1 MLRKRIISLLLS
13 GVMLFSFFN
22 ITAMATEGES
32 AQSDKLIYYNWHFN
46 DGQLPDGMT
55 QDGDYPYEIKD
66 GVLTLK
72 TKSNDL
78 GRILIDKVTNKEAE
92 LPEFV
97 LEFKN
102 KLSNMEN
109 YAYMSWRSASSAPMF
124 FYGAYSYFKDYNAW
138 GWIHTNKETAGTID
152 DVTKWHTYA
161 IKYSNTDNTRSLYI
175 DGVLA
180 GTTDK
185 DTNTWK
191 EQGSIAFNLMLYSQ
205 NEKMTSEYEYIK
217 AYSPSDSVKI
227 KAYPL
232 AYSLDTLYVEFD
244 TTIVDL
250 SKDMITVGG
259 IDAESVTLF
268 DEENQVFEVKLSDNL
283 QTEQTYDV
291 VINGAKTS
299 LGKIVSDTV
308 SFTTRDKTFYV
319 DGPKVTDGTNEMEL
333 IIPGSA
339 KVLVNVADEL
349 NEGRSADVIAAQYD
363 AEGFM
368 IKESFFNKTTANGQA
383 DYDVEISFDAQEI
396 SAFSWDG
403 IDNPVPVSD
412 VTTYS
417 MGDKENIKLGYKMS
431 EYTGEAEVTTAIKD
445 DYSGLTVAVDT
456 KDSVERIVGLLIKYK
471 DNVEYVDNKLTEG
484 GKVTFDIPLKEEN
497 VGSYNITVGIEK
509 GKKISVTPDI
519 EYYSP
524 SYIEQM
530 METKI
535 NSDSAN
541 ASTVGEF
548 VAALGEYMKLDTESI
563 DKLTDTTYAY
573 ERLLSLRDA
582 EENSEIA
589 SKERFATLFKT
600 AVKMAYIYEG
610 IDTEKLINE
619 SEDLAITGETK
630 NTFGKLISR
639 DAKAYVVEKLKG
651 TAYNLPTDIAEDVKK
666 LSIIGGIYK
675 ASHNSIL
682 ASLIDVYG
690 TELGIDTQNYYTLSD
705 PSKVADK
712 VIKVEYPSPSDFK
725 DAVTSAITEQK
736 NNEAVIQ
743 PPPPV
748 VIRPSG
754 GGGGGGGGISYS
766 PIPAEDKKEEEEKPA
781 VKKSYSDVTA
791 GDWFF
796 DDVMWATEN
805 GWFIG
810 TRDTTFSPENY
821 LTWEHIAIVLGRI
834 GFEYTTNRG
843 NEAILRGDFAN
854 LLYSFMADSN
864 KYKTVDEW
872 IEGTKMFI
880 GNDSGN
886 MMFDTPLTRAQ
897 CCTLIRRIENT

>member
-1 MLRKRIISLLLS
+1 VP
-13 GVMLFSFFN
+13 GACAAV
-22 ITAMATEGES
+22 AAEGEG
-32 AQSDKLIYYNWHFN
+32 AQSGDLVYGNWHFN

-72 TKSNDL
+72 TKSNAL
-78 GRILIDKVTNKEAE
+78 GRIIIDKVTNKEAVR
-92 LPEFV
+92 PDFV

-102 KLSNMEN
+102 RLSNMEN
-109 YAYMSWRSASSAPMF
+109 YAYMSWRAASSAPMF
-124 FYGAYSYFKDYNAW
+124 FYGAQSYSKDRNAW
-138 GWIHTNKETAGTID
+138 GWFHNNAAVAGTID
-152 DVTKWHTYA
+152 DVTQWHTYA
-161 IKYSNTDNTRSLYI
+161 LKYSGSDNTRSLYI

-180 GTTDK
+180 GTTDS
-185 DTNTWK
+185 DVNSWFET
-191 EQGSIAFNLMLYSQ
+191 GSIVFNLMLYS
-205 NEKMTSEYEYIK
+205 KSCMMTSEYDYIRT
-217 AYSPSDSVKI
+217 YSPGTTIGI
-227 KAYPL
+227 KAYPMS
-232 AYSLDTLYVEFD
+232 YSLDTVYVEFD
-244 TTIVDL
+244 TTIVDF
-250 SKDMITVGG
+250 SKDMITVDG
-259 IDAESVTLF
+259 ITAESVTLF
-268 DEENQVFEVKLSDNL
+268 DEENQVFEVKLSENL

-299 LGKIVSDTV
+299 LGKIVSDTI

-339 KVLVNVADEL
+339 KVLANVADEL
-349 NEGRSADVIAAQYD
+349 DEGRSVEVIAAQYD

-368 IKESFFNKTTANGQA
+368 IKDSFFNKTTANGQA

-417 MGDKENIKLGYKMS
+417 MGEKEKINLGYKIP
-431 EYTGEAEVTTAIKD
+431 EYTGEAEVTAAIKE

-497 VGSYNITVGIEK
+497 VGDYSIAVGIEK

-548 VAALGEYMKLDTESI
+548 VAALGEYMKLDTKSL
-563 DKLTDTTYAY
+563 DKVSDKDYAY
-573 ERLLSLRDA
+573 ERLLNLRSA
-582 EENSEIA
+582 EENQTIA

-600 AVKMAYIYEG
+600 AVKMACIYEG

-619 SEDLAITGETK
+619 SEDLAITVETK

-639 DAKAYVVEKLKG
+639 DAKAYVVDNLKG

-712 VIKVEYPSPSDFK
+712 VIKVEYPSLSDFK
-725 DAVTSAITEQK
+725 DAVNSAITEQK

-766 PIPAEDKKEEEEKPA
+766 PIPAEDKKEEEKPA
-781 VKKSYSDVTA
+781 VKKSYSDDTA

-810 TRDTTFSPENY
+810 TSDTTFSPENY
-821 LTWEHIAIVLGRI
+821 LTWEHIAIVLSRI
-834 GFEYTTNRG
+834 GFEYTTTRG
-843 NEAILRGDFAN
+843 SENILRGDFAN
-854 LLYSFMADSN
+854 LLYEFMADQN
-864 KYKTVDEW
+864 KYKNVNEW

-897 CCTLIRRIENT
+897 CCTLIRRIVNK

>member
-13 GVMLFSFFN
+13 GVMLFSFLN
-22 ITAMATEGES
+22 ITAVAAEGEG
-32 AQSDKLIYYNWHFN
+32 AQSGDLVYGNWHFN

-72 TKSNDL
+72 TKSNAL
-78 GRILIDKVTNKEAE
+78 GRIIIDKVTNKEAVR
-92 LPEFV
+92 PDFV

-102 KLSNMEN
+102 RLSNMEN
-109 YAYMSWRSASSAPMF
+109 YAYMSWRAASSAPMF
-124 FYGAYSYFKDYNAW
+124 FYGAQSYSKDRNAW
-138 GWIHTNKETAGTID
+138 GWFHNNAAVAGTID
-152 DVTKWHTYA
+152 DVTQWHTYA
-161 IKYSNTDNTRSLYI
+161 LKYSGSDNTRSLYI

-180 GTTDK
+180 GTTDS
-185 DTNTWK
+185 DVNSWFET
-191 EQGSIAFNLMLYSQ
+191 GSIVFNLMLYS
-205 NEKMTSEYEYIK
+205 KSCMMTSEYDYIRT
-217 AYSPSDSVKI
+217 YSPGTTIGI
-227 KAYPL
+227 KAYPMS
-232 AYSLDTLYVEFD
+232 YSLDTVYVEFD
-244 TTIVDL
+244 TTIVDF
-250 SKDMITVGG
+250 SKDMITVDG
-259 IDAESVTLF
+259 ITAESVTLF
-268 DEENQVFEVKLSDNL
+268 DEENQVFEVKLSENL

-299 LGKIVSDTV
+299 LGKIVSDTI

-339 KVLVNVADEL
+339 KVLANVADEL
-349 NEGRSADVIAAQYD
+349 DEGRSVEVIAAQYD

-368 IKESFFNKTTANGQA
+368 IKDSFFNKTTANGQA

-417 MGDKENIKLGYKMS
+417 MGEKEKINLGYKIP
-431 EYTGEAEVTTAIKD
+431 EYTGEAEVTAAIKE

-497 VGSYNITVGIEK
+497 VGDYSIAVGIEK

-548 VAALGEYMKLDTESI
+548 VAALGEYMKLDTKSL
-563 DKLTDTTYAY
+563 DKVSDKDYAY
-573 ERLLSLRDA
+573 ERLLNLRSA
-582 EENSEIA
+582 EENQTIA

-600 AVKMAYIYEG
+600 AVKMACIYEG

-619 SEDLAITGETK
+619 SEDLAITVETK

-639 DAKAYVVEKLKG
+639 DAKAYVVDNLKG

-712 VIKVEYPSPSDFK
+712 VIKVEYPSLSDFK
-725 DAVTSAITEQK
+725 DAVNSAITEQK

-766 PIPAEDKKEEEEKPA
+766 PIPAEDKKEEEKPA

-810 TRDTTFSPENY
+810 TSDTTFSPENY
-821 LTWEHIAIVLGRI
+821 LTWEHIAIVLSRI
-834 GFEYTTNRG
+834 GFEYTTTRG
-843 NEAILRGDFAN
+843 SENILRGDFAN
-854 LLYSFMADSN
+854 LLYEFMADQN
-864 KYKTVDEW
+864 KYKNVNEW

-897 CCTLIRRIENT
+897 CCTLIRRIVNK

>member
-22 ITAMATEGES
+22 ITAMAAEGEG
-32 AQSDKLIYYNWHFN
+32 AQSGDLVYGNWHFN
-46 DGQLPDGMT
+46 DGQLPAGITKDGT
-55 QDGDYPYEIKD
+55 YPYEIKD
-66 GVLTLK
+66 GVLILQTQ
-72 TKSNDL
+72 SNAL
-78 GRILIDKVTNKEAE
+78 GRIIIDKVTNKEAVR
-92 LPEFV
+92 PDFV

-102 KLSNMEN
+102 RLSNMEN
-109 YAYMSWRSASSAPMF
+109 YAYMSWRAASSAPMF
-124 FYGAYSYFKDYNAW
+124 FYGAQSYSKDRNAW
-138 GWIHTNKETAGTID
+138 GWFHNNAAVAGTID

-161 IKYSNTDNTRSLYI
+161 IKYSGTDNTRSLYI

-180 GTTDK
+180 GTTDS
-185 DTNTWK
+185 DVNSWFET
-191 EQGSIAFNLMLYSQ
+191 GSIVFNLMLYS
-205 NEKMTSEYEYIK
+205 KSCVMTSEYDYIRT
-217 AYSPSDSVKI
+217 YSPGTKVGI
-227 KAYPL
+227 KAYPMS
-232 AYSLDTLYVEFD
+232 YSLDKVYVEFD
-244 TTIVDL
+244 TTIVDF
-250 SKDMITVGG
+250 SKDMITVDG
-259 IDAESVTLF
+259 ITAESVTLF
-268 DEENQVFEVKLSDNL
+268 DEENQVFEVKLSENL

-299 LGKIVSDTV
+299 LGKIVSDTI

-349 NEGRSADVIAAQYD
+349 DEGRSVEVMAAQYD

-368 IKESFFNKTTANGQA
+368 IKDSFFNKTTANGQA

-417 MGDKENIKLGYKMS
+417 MGDKENIKLGYKMP
-431 EYTGEAEVTTAIKD
+431 EYTGEAEVTAAIKE

-484 GKVTFDIPLKEEN
+484 GKAVFDIPLKEEN
-497 VGSYNITVGIEK
+497 VGDYSIAVGIEK

-548 VAALGEYMKLDTESI
+548 VAALGEYMKLDTKSL
-563 DKLTDTTYAY
+563 DKVSDKDYAFD
-573 ERLLSLRDA
+573 RLLSLRSA
-582 EENSEIA
+582 EENQTIA

-600 AVKMAYIYEG
+600 AVKMACIYEG

-639 DAKAYVVEKLKG
+639 DAKAYVVDNLKG

-712 VIKVEYPSPSDFK
+712 VIKVEYPSLSDFK
-725 DAVTSAITEQK
+725 DAVNSAITEQK

-766 PIPAEDKKEEEEKPA
+766 PIPAEDKKEEEKPA

-810 TRDTTFSPENY
+810 TSDTTFSPENY
-821 LTWEHIAIVLGRI
+821 LTWEHIAIVLSRI
-834 GFEYTTNRG
+834 GFEYTTTRG
-843 NEAILRGDFAN
+843 SENILRGDFAN
-854 LLYSFMADSN
+854 LLYEFMADQN
-864 KYKTVDEW
+864 KYKNVNEW

-897 CCTLIRRIENT
+897 CCTLIRRIENK